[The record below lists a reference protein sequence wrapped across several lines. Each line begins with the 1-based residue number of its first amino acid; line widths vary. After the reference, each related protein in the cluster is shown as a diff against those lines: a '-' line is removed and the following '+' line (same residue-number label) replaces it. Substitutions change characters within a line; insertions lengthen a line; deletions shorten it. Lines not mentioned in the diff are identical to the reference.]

1 MENSKAVGNFPEGRS
16 KPERL
21 HSRQLSERSGRN
33 WIPSREKINTEKMK
47 FYDLRQVKQMNIQIF
62 GTKKCNDTKKAER
75 FFKERG
81 IKYQFID
88 MKEKGM
94 SKGEFT
100 SVAQANGGLE
110 NMINW
115 DGKDQEILALI
126 KYIAD
131 EDKLEKVLENPQVIK
146 TPVVRNGKQSTLGYQ
161 PDVWKGW
168 N

>member
-1 MENSKAVGNFPEGRS
+1 
-16 KPERL
+16 
-21 HSRQLSERSGRN
+21 
-33 WIPSREKINTEKMK
+33 
-47 FYDLRQVKQMNIQIF
+47 MNIQIF

-75 FFKERG
+75 FFKERC
-81 IKYQFID
+81 IKFLFID

-115 DGKDQEILALI
+115 ECKDKDMLALI
-126 KYIAD
+126 KYIAN

-161 PDVWKGW
+161 PDIWKDW
-168 N
+168 K

>member
-1 MENSKAVGNFPEGRS
+1 
-16 KPERL
+16 
-21 HSRQLSERSGRN
+21 
-33 WIPSREKINTEKMK
+33 
-47 FYDLRQVKQMNIQIF
+47 MNIQIF

-100 SVAQANGGLE
+100 SVAQVNGGLE
-110 NMINW
+110 NMVNW
-115 DGKDQEILALI
+115 NGKD
-126 KYIAD
+126 K
-131 EDKLEKVLENPQVIK
+131 DKLTKVLENPQVIK

-161 PDVWKGW
+161 PDVWKSW
-168 N
+168 K

>member
-1 MENSKAVGNFPEGRS
+1 
-16 KPERL
+16 
-21 HSRQLSERSGRN
+21 
-33 WIPSREKINTEKMK
+33 
-47 FYDLRQVKQMNIQIF
+47 MNIQIF

-100 SVAQANGGLE
+100 SVAQVNGGLE

-115 DGKDQEILALI
+115 EG
-126 KYIAD
+126 
-131 EDKLEKVLENPQVIK
+131 NPQVIK

-161 PDVWKGW
+161 PNVWKSW
-168 N
+168 K

>member
-1 MENSKAVGNFPEGRS
+1 
-16 KPERL
+16 
-21 HSRQLSERSGRN
+21 
-33 WIPSREKINTEKMK
+33 
-47 FYDLRQVKQMNIQIF
+47 MNIQIF

-100 SVAQANGGLE
+100 SVAQANGGID
-110 NMINW
+110 NMI
-115 DGKDQEILALI
+115 DPAAKDKETIALL
-126 KYIAD
+126 KYIAE
-131 EDKLEKVLENPQVIK
+131 EDKLEKILENQHVIK

-161 PDVWKGW
+161 PEVWKKW
-168 N
+168 E

>member
-1 MENSKAVGNFPEGRS
+1 
-16 KPERL
+16 
-21 HSRQLSERSGRN
+21 
-33 WIPSREKINTEKMK
+33 
-47 FYDLRQVKQMNIQIF
+47 MNIQIF

-100 SVAQANGGLE
+100 SVAQVNDGLE

-115 DGKDQEILALI
+115 EGRDKDTLALI
-126 KYIAD
+126 KYITD
-131 EDKLEKVLENPQVIK
+131 EDKLTKELENPQVIK
-146 TPVVRNGKQSTLGYQ
+146 TPVKKKKKQSTLGYQ
-161 PDVWKGW
+161 PNVWKSW
-168 N
+168 K

>member
-1 MENSKAVGNFPEGRS
+1 
-16 KPERL
+16 
-21 HSRQLSERSGRN
+21 
-33 WIPSREKINTEKMK
+33 
-47 FYDLRQVKQMNIQIF
+47 MNIQIF

-94 SKGEFT
+94 SKGEFN
-100 SVAQANGGLE
+100 SVASVNGGFD

-115 DGKDQEILALI
+115 NYKDQALINLI
-126 KYIAD
+126 KYAVE
-131 EDKLEKVLENPQVIK
+131 EDRLEKVLENPSVIK
-146 TPVVRNGKQSTLGYQ
+146 TPVVRNGKLSTLGYQ